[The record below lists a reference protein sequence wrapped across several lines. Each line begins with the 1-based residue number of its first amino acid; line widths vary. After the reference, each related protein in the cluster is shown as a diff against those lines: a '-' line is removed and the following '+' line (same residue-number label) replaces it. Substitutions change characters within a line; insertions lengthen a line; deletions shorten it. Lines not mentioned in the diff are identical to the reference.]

1 MSDFNIADFAAPQ
14 KKSPKRTASVKVAR
28 KEVVVIPEHT
38 RTWTDKFGKKHS
50 EFVPRQEIQKTVYED
65 QPSEVG
71 NSVAALSRQEPGN
84 KELGMF

>member
-1 MSDFNIADFAAPQ
+1 MSEINIADFVAPT
-14 KKSPKRTASVKVAR
+14 KKSPKRPASEKVAK

-38 RTWTDKFGKKHS
+38 RTWTDKMGKTHT
-50 EFVPRQEIQKTVYED
+50 ETVPRQEVQMTVYED
-65 QPSEVG
+65 QPSEIG